1 MTACGLLMLFDKSR
15 WTLVNQSLLS
25 SPKGNCPHHQYIT
38 SITSARTSLETVPK
52 SLGHSHVTRFPASLM
67 SKIFP
72 FALQSS
78 HLCSSPCISK
88 SKSSQPW
95 SSAGSG
101 RWVKCFV
108 SVCGVQLA
116 RRKLHLS
123 RERGQTSLHHKETW
137 QREGMKGSHFSAN
150 FPMSSPLPAEPCCMK

>member
-1 MTACGLLMLFDKSR
+1 MTACGLSMLFDKSR

-38 SITSARTSLETVPK
+38 SLTSARTSLETVPK
-52 SLGHSHVTRFPASLM
+52 SLGHSHVTRFSASLT

-101 RWVKCFV
+101 RWVKCSL
-108 SVCGVQLA
+108 SVCGVQLTC
-116 RRKLHLS
+116 RKWHLS
-123 RERGQTSLHHKETW
+123 RERPVISPP
-137 QREGMKGSHFSAN
+137 QRDLVKGGCEGITLFSAN
-150 FPMSSPLPAEPCCMK
+150 FPVSSPLPEKPCYVK